1 MSVSRFLAWWP
12 AVGLAAMVL
21 LGWVVGK
28 GSTPLDDAFHAIDV
42 PGWRLMVAG
51 ATRLLAVVWLAAIA
65 AALWG
70 SRWSLAVAAAVTP
83 PVAVACSRVFKALFE
98 RDLDGALAYPSGH
111 ATALVAVLGVA
122 VLVCGG
128 RVWALAVATV
138 CTLGGMFV
146 IGSTFHYFTDTV
158 GALLLATSMV
168 CLAARL
174 TAWQPTAARPDP
186 ALQPVEQT

>member
-12 AVGLAAMVL
+12 AIGLSAMVL
-21 LGWVVGK
+21 LGWMVGK

-42 PGWRLMVAG
+42 SGWRLMVAVG
-51 ATRLLAVVWLAAIA
+51 TRLLAVVWLAAIA

-70 SRWSLAVAAAVTP
+70 RRWSLAVAAAVTP
-83 PVAVACSRVFKALFE
+83 PIAVAGSRVLKVLFE
-98 RDLDGALAYPSGH
+98 RDLDGGLAYPSGH

-128 RVWALAVATV
+128 RAWALAVATV
-138 CTLGGMFV
+138 CTLAGMFI
-146 IGSTFHYFTDTV
+146 IGSTFHYFTDTL

-168 CLAARL
+168 CLAARM
-174 TAWQPTAARPDP
+174 TGWRSTTARPDP